1 MIGTARFYNAVPE
14 TGRQFTMLD
23 HYRVLYLIFVGRVEW
38 NFTYLVV
45 SLSKLNHIANREFHT
60 LEEG

>member
-1 MIGTARFYNAVPE
+1 MLA
-14 TGRQFTMLD
+14 FTMLSQRLDKMLD
-23 HYRVLYLIFVGRVEW
+23 HYRVFYLIFVGRVEW